1 VEINGDFDKIF
12 KEILKVIS
20 CNLLD
25 LVGLLLL
32 KLELGILN
40 VCLLFDVLGRTD
52 FTTEKP
58 KPLFLV
64 C

>member
-1 VEINGDFDKIF
+1 MEINGDFHKIF

-40 VCLLFDVLGRTD
+40 VSLLFDVLG
-52 FTTEKP
+52 
-58 KPLFLV
+58 
-64 C
+64 